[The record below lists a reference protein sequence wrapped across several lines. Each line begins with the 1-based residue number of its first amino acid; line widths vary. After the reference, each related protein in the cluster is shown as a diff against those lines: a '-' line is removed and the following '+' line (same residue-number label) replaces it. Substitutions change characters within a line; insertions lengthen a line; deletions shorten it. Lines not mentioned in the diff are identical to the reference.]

1 MMLDVVVSRLTHEA
15 EGVVGVELRSAD
27 GGPLPAFT
35 AGSHVDVHLPGG
47 LCRQYSLTNATDER
61 ERYCIGVGLAHDSRG
76 GSRHVHER
84 LREGDRLAISAPRS
98 LFGLDPQAEEH
109 VFIAGGIGITPIMS
123 MIEACKADGQRWR
136 LLYSVRTRA
145 RAAYLWRLAER
156 YDQVHLHVDEE
167 QGGPADLG
175 HLLSSV
181 SHAAHLYCCGP
192 GPLMDAVETAAA
204 AAGRPRGSVH
214 FERFSAPDAKVDA
227 AADGAFRIKL
237 SRMGTTLMVPAGR
250 SILQTLE
257 DNGIELPCSCR
268 EGLCRTCETPLLA
281 GKADHRDFVLS
292 EEERSANTSIIL
304 CVSRALDAELVLD
317 L

>member
-1 MMLDVVVSRLTHEA
+1 MLDVVVSRLTHEA
-15 EGVVGVELRSAD
+15 EGVVGVELRAAA
-27 GGPLPAFT
+27 GGLLPPFT

-47 LCRQYSLTNATDER
+47 LCRQYSLTNAPHEQ
-61 ERYCIGVGLAHDSRG
+61 ERYCLGVGLAHDSRG

-84 LREGDRLAISAPRS
+84 LRAGDRIQISAPRS
-98 LFGLDPQAEEH
+98 LFGLHPEAEEH

-123 MIEACKADGQRWR
+123 MIEACTAAGQRWR
-136 LLYSVRTRA
+136 LLYCMRTRS
-145 RAAYLWRLAER
+145 RAAYLWRLAEH

-167 QGGPADLG
+167 QGGPPDLARF
-175 HLLSSV
+175 LSSV
-181 SHAAHLYCCGP
+181 PHAAHVYCCGP
-192 GPLMDAVETAAA
+192 GPLMDAVGFAAID
-204 AAGRPRGSVH
+204 RPSGSVH
-214 FERFSAPDAKVDA
+214 FERFSADGATADA

-237 SRMGTTLMVPAGR
+237 SRKGTTLTVPAGR

-292 EEERSANTSIIL
+292 EEERQANTSIIL
-304 CVSRALDAELVLD
+304 CVSRALDDELVLD

>member
-1 MMLDVVVSRLTHEA
+1 MMMLDVVVSRLTHEA

-27 GGPLPAFT
+27 GGLLPAFS

-47 LCRQYSLTNATDER
+47 LCRQYSLTNAPDER

-84 LREGDRLAISAPRS
+84 LREGDRLEISAPRS
-98 LFGLDPQAEEH
+98 LFGLHLQAEEH

-123 MIEACKADGQRWR
+123 MIEACKANGHRWR
-136 LLYSVRTRA
+136 LLYFVRTLA
-145 RAAYLWRLAER
+145 RAAYLWRLAEHH
-156 YDQVHLHVDEE
+156 DQVHLHVDEE
-167 QGGPADLG
+167 KGEPANLA

-181 SHAAHLYCCGP
+181 PDAAHIYCCGP
-192 GPLMDAVETAAA
+192 GPLMDAVEAAA
-204 AAGRPRGSVH
+204 ADRPSGSLH
-214 FERFSAPDAKVDA
+214 FERFSAQGAKVDA
-227 AADGAFRIKL
+227 AADGAFRI
-237 SRMGTTLMVPAGR
+237 TLNRKGATFVVPAGR